1 MEESS
6 FRIKKKYVYAGLIL
20 AVLVFGFVAY
30 SLGAKNNNSSAKNQ
44 ATGII
49 NQNPSSNSMA
59 DHHKPA
65 QAKPSGFFESAVGKK
80 APDFELQDI
89 NGNAIKLSDYKG
101 KNIILFFNE
110 GSMCYPACWNQ
121 ISALANDERFN
132 KDDVVAL
139 SIVVDKMPQWR
150 QILQKVP
157 QLSKSKILFDTTK
170 KVPAEYDV
178 LYVDSSMHKGS
189 YPGHTYF
196 IIDKDMN
203 IRYACDDPTMAIQN
217 DRIAAEI
224 SSLV

>member
-170 KVPAEYDV
+170 KVSAEYDV

-203 IRYACDDPTMAIQN
+203 IRYAFDDPTMAIQN